1 MMVNRTSVACGQTL
15 SPICNSHNHCGMTVD
30 NSEFDNIWLE
40 IKGEFANAAELI
52 ASEERI
58 EVENEIYE
66 CVVELQQSASWL
78 DRLIIGTTAQL
89 RINKTWHIGNIQHVC
104 DQAIVMVTDFAIII
118 AAPHAV
124 TLATN
129 LSTKIQ
135 TRSHST
141 YRCWHSVLNQVHDI
155 KVACNDEIVSGSIT
169 LANKDA
175 IDIKVENEIS
185 TIPWVQVSYLEIA
198 L

>member
-1 MMVNRTSVACGQTL
+1 
-15 SPICNSHNHCGMTVD
+15 MTVD
-30 NSEFDNIWLE
+30 NSDFDNIWLE

-58 EVENEIYE
+58 EAENEINE

-89 RINKTWHIGNIQHVC
+89 RVNKTWHIGNIQHVC
-104 DQAIVMVTDFAIII
+104 DQAIVMVTELAIII
-118 AAPHAV
+118 ASPRAV
-124 TLATN
+124 TRATN
-129 LSTKIQ
+129 LSPKIQ

-141 YRCWHSVLNQVHDI
+141 YRCWHSILNQVHDV
-155 KVACNDEIVSGSIT
+155 KVMCNDEIVSGSIA

-175 IDIKVENEIS
+175 IDINVENAIS
-185 TIPWVQVSYLEIA
+185 TFPWAQVSYVEIS

>member
-1 MMVNRTSVACGQTL
+1 
-15 SPICNSHNHCGMTVD
+15 MTVD
-30 NSEFDNIWLE
+30 NSEFENIWLE
-40 IKGEFANAAELI
+40 IKSEFAIAADLI

-58 EVENEIYE
+58 EVENEIHD

-78 DRLIIGTTAQL
+78 DRLTIGTTAQL
-89 RINKTWHIGNIQHVC
+89 RVNKTWHIGNIQHVC
-104 DQAIVMVTDFAIII
+104 DQAIVMVTDLAIII

-129 LSTKIQ
+129 LSPKIQ

-141 YRCWHSVLNQVHDI
+141 YRCWHSVLNQVHDV
-155 KVACNDEIVSGSIT
+155 KVMCNDEIVSGSIN
-169 LANKDA
+169 LANRDA
-175 IDIKVENEIS
+175 IDLNVENEIS
-185 TIPWVQVSYLEIA
+185 TIPWAKVSYVEIP